1 MKTLKE
7 RLYPYQVEGVSALIH
22 QPGLLLADDMGLGKT
37 LQTVAA
43 LQELLLNGAVSSA
56 LLIMPASLIRQWRL
70 ELYRWAPEL
79 TVVCVD
85 GSFQTR
91 DWKWGLSSQVFL
103 VSYETLRNDLGRIA
117 KVYWDLVILDEAQRI
132 KNRDS
137 AISRSCKSLPRAR
150 AWALT
155 GTPLENREDDLASVL
170 EFARP
175 LPPSTKALPLFP
187 GPRLKSIQ
195 CQVQLRRRKSDVLT
209 QLPPKTTVRV
219 EIEMSAKQ
227 QRCYKEIELG
237 LGEGLRKLGEKVS
250 VINVLQV
257 ISKLKQICNFC
268 PESGESAKLIDLKA
282 RLGQLSES
290 SHRALVFSQWKSGEY
305 GIGRLAKELADWRP
319 ITYSGD
325 DSLAE
330 RQRKIEQFTTDP
342 AHRAMLISLMAGGQ
356 GLNLQAASYVFHF
369 DRWWNP
375 AVENQAT
382 DRSHRLG
389 QVNPVTVYCYVT
401 LGSIEER
408 IEAILDRKLALFAD
422 IVDRV
427 SLDPARLIS
436 HQELYSLFGLAPP
449 TAKGPAK
456 PETRDLVADALTI
469 LKHNRWDMKARTGG
483 SYTGDRMDELGNLER
498 LALLPITK
506 FISDSAIREFLDEF
520 DGAARILVCTSGQKA
535 RAAEVSSSSAVC
547 WDETALENMSLI
559 FGGR

>member
-1 MKTLKE
+1 M
-7 RLYPYQVEGVSALIH
+7 G

-37 LQTVAA
+37 LQTLAA
-43 LQELLLNGAVSSA
+43 LQALFGNGTISAA

-85 GSFQTR
+85 GSSQER
-91 DWKWGLSSQVFL
+91 NWKWGLSRQLFL
-103 VSYETLRNDLGRIA
+103 VSYETLRNDLGRIG

-137 AISRSCKSLPRAR
+137 AISRSCKSLARAR

-155 GTPLENREDDLASVL
+155 GTPLENQEDDLASVL
-170 EFARP
+170 EFTRP
-175 LPPSTKALPLFP
+175 NPPSTKALPLFP
-187 GPRLKSIQ
+187 GPRLKTIQ
-195 CQVQLRRRKSDVLT
+195 CQVQLRRRKSEVLT
-209 QLPPKTTVRV
+209 QLPPKTVVRV
-219 EIEMSAKQ
+219 EIEMSPKQ

-237 LGEGLRKLGEKVS
+237 LGESLKKLGEKLS

-257 ISKLKQICNFC
+257 ISKLKQACNFC
-268 PESGESAKLIDLKA
+268 PESGESAKLIDLKG
-282 RLGQLSES
+282 RLGQLAES
-290 SHRALVFSQWKSGEY
+290 GHQALVFSQWKNEEY
-305 GIGRLAKELADWRP
+305 GIGRLAKELAFWKP
-319 ITYSGD
+319 ITYSGA
-325 DSLAE
+325 DSLAD
-330 RQRKIEQFTTDP
+330 RQRKIDQFTKDP
-342 AHRAMLISLMAGGQ
+342 SHRAMLISLMAGGQ

-389 QVNPVTVYCYVT
+389 QVNPVTVYCYIT

-427 SLDPARLIS
+427 SLDPSRLLG

-449 TAKGPAK
+449 TVKRPAK
-456 PETRDLVADALTI
+456 SVPEDLLSAALTI
-469 LKHNRWDMKARTGG
+469 LKQNRWEMKARSTSGYGG
-483 SYTGDRMDELGNLER
+483 ERLDELGNLES
-498 LALLPITK
+498 LELLHVTNKMPDA
-506 FISDSAIREFLDEF
+506 SIREFLEKF
-520 DGAARILVCTSGQKA
+520 EGSALVFVC
-535 RAAEVSSSSAVC
+535 SSAEQPRVLELSGSGTLC
-547 WDETALENMSLI
+547 WDEAALENMARI
-559 FGGR
+559 FGGL

>member
-1 MKTLKE
+1 M
-7 RLYPYQVEGVSALIH
+7 EGVSALRG

-43 LQELLLNGAVSSA
+43 LQELFADGSVSAA
-56 LLIMPASLIRQWRL
+56 LLIMPASLLRQWRL
-70 ELYRWAPEL
+70 ELYHWAPEL

-85 GSFQTR
+85 GSFQER
-91 DWKWGLSSQVFL
+91 NWKWGLKRQLFL
-103 VSYETLRNDLGRIA
+103 VSYETLRNDLGRVG
-117 KVYWDLVILDEAQRI
+117 KVNWDLVILDEAQRI

-137 AISRSCKSLPRAR
+137 AISRSCKSLTRAR

-155 GTPLENREDDLASVL
+155 GTPLENQEDDLASVL

-175 LPPSTKALPLFP
+175 LPPATKALPLFP

-195 CQVQLRRRKSDVLT
+195 SQVQLRRRKSDVLT
-209 QLPPKTTVRV
+209 QLPPKTVVRV
-219 EIEMSAKQ
+219 EIEMSPKQ
-227 QRCYKEIELG
+227 QRCYNEIELG
-237 LGEGLRKLGEKVS
+237 LGEGLKKLGESVS

-257 ISKLKQICNFC
+257 ISRLKQTCNFC
-268 PESGESAKLIDLKA
+268 PDSGESAKLVNLNA
-282 RLGQLSES
+282 RLGQLTES
-290 SHRALVFSQWKSGEY
+290 GHQALVFSQWKNEEH
-305 GIGRLAKELADWRP
+305 GIGRLAKELAIWKP

-325 DSLAE
+325 DSLAD
-330 RQRKIEQFTTDP
+330 RQRKIAQFTNEP
-342 AHRAMLISLMAGGQ
+342 GHRAMLISLMAGGQ

-408 IEAILDRKLALFAD
+408 IEAILDQKLALFAD

-436 HQELYSLFGLAPP
+436 HQELYSLFGLTPP
-449 TAKGPAK
+449 AAKRTAKPIPG
-456 PETRDLVADALTI
+456 DLLAAALTI
-469 LKHNRWDMKARTGG
+469 LTENRWDLKASSSG
-483 SYTGDRMDELGNLER
+483 SYLGERSDELGNLES
-498 LALLPITK
+498 LALLHVTNSTSDAS
-506 FISDSAIREFLDEF
+506 ISEFRERFKVSAQVY
-520 DGAARILVCTSGQKA
+520 VCSRAEKTRVGELSG
-535 RAAEVSSSSAVC
+535 SSSVC
-547 WDETALENMSLI
+547 WDEGALENMGRI